1 MRGAHQKKICERNP
15 LWKYKNE
22 RKNKRFRIEEDMF
35 QEFHSSEI
43 HSVLVNDI
51 WKGAGAQDNFCLG
64 LSLKSALQAIH
75 IVVIINKL
83 G

>member
-1 MRGAHQKKICERNP
+1 MRGAHKKKYVRGTHFESTKMKERIRD
-15 LWKYKNE
+15 LELKKTC
-22 RKNKRFRIEEDMF
+22 
-35 QEFHSSEI
+35 SENFTQAKFI
-43 HSVLVNDI
+43 LFVNDI